1 MSSPHASDQQ
11 IPAGGS
17 LRPGDPAAIGPYAV
31 VGRLG
36 SGGMGVVYL
45 ARDGAGRLVA
55 VKVIRADL
63 AANPEF
69 RARFR
74 REAEAARR
82 VAAFCTARVLDAQL
96 EGPSP
101 YLVTE
106 YIQGVRLDRAV
117 AEAGA
122 LDVSS
127 LEGLA
132 VGVAAA
138 LAAIHA
144 AGLVHRDL
152 KPNNVILSS
161 FGPRVIDFGIARAL
175 DAASG
180 LTQTGAVLGSLGWMA
195 PEQLT
200 GQPATPAADVFAWGG
215 LVLSAATGLPP
226 FGSGAPEVMAYRIL
240 NQQPDLGAVPEGL
253 RGLVAAALRKDPA
266 QRPTARALLDRL
278 LGGRPADA
286 DTVTQVLERTWVREA
301 PPTAVQAPPPWSPSS
316 AGAPPQQQQRWPAPT
331 ALPRRRPWYRR
342 RNVLVALGV
351 VALAVLAIPRPPPP
365 PEPAP
370 IGLGGAVSDG
380 RFEFVATELDC
391 GETVLDDEFLDRS
404 AQGEYCLVDVRVR
417 NVGTE
422 PQTLDAGSQ
431 RLYDA
436 GGNEFRA
443 EGAMD
448 LFLDGALA
456 SRTPIN
462 PGNEVQG
469 VLVFDV
475 PPGTSPDRLELHD
488 SPFSDGVEVDVER

>member
-1 MSSPHASDQQ
+1 
-11 IPAGGS
+11 
-17 LRPGDPAAIGPYAV
+17 
-31 VGRLG
+31 
-36 SGGMGVVYL
+36 MGVVYL
-45 ARDGAGRLVA
+45 ARDTGGRAVA

-106 YIQGVRLDRAV
+106 YIQGVRLDRAI

-122 LDVSS
+122 LDASS

-200 GQPATPAADVFAWGG
+200 GQPVTPAADIFAWGG

-226 FGSGAPEVMAYRIL
+226 FGSGAPEVMAHRIL
-240 NQQPDLGAVPEGL
+240 NQHPDLGAVPEGL

-286 DTVTQVLERTWVREA
+286 DTVTQVLERTWVRES
-301 PPTAVQAPPPWSPSS
+301 PPTAVQVPPAPPRQP
-316 AGAPPQQQQRWPAPT
+316 RWPAPVP
-331 ALPRRRPWYRR
+331 LPARRPWYRR
-342 RNVLVALGV
+342 RAVLVTLGV
-351 VALAVLAIPRPPPP
+351 LGLAVVAIPRPPAE

-370 IGLGGAVSDG
+370 VGLGAAVRDG

-404 AQGEYCLVDVRVR
+404 AQGEYCMVDVRVR

-431 RLYDA
+431 RLYA
-436 GGNEFRA
+436 VGGNEFRA
-443 EGAMD
+443 EGGIN
-448 LFLDGALA
+448 LFLDGGLA

-475 PPGTSPDRLELHD
+475 PPGTQPDRLELHD
-488 SPFSDGVEVDVER
+488 SPFSEGVEVDVER